1 MSFSSG
7 RSTGQSYNGIVR
19 RMVSLPR
26 SIMGGFSRVMDQG
39 MDLMGIG
46 GRRNHQAQLPHPN
59 FPYQHPYEFPFQDPF
74 DFPPQINPH
83 DPSMVQ
89 EEWAFLNNFEQEY
102 GTEHPFFYACKFMDA
117 LKIAKDEHKFLFVYF
132 HSPQHPFTPSFCSET
147 LCCDLVV
154 QFLDANYV
162 CWGALADRGEGL
174 QMATSLRASSFPF
187 CALVAPAPGD
197 SIAVL
202 QQLEGPVSPAE
213 LVEILQRTMEEQGL
227 AFGSGRARDQ
237 EKLRADRRLREEQ
250 DVAYVA
256 SLQIDE
262 EKEKL
267 KNIMPSQQNSR
278 LEHVPNK
285 SNQEKPKQNPT
296 QIQSSKQKEATSA
309 IATMQNPSLSQS
321 SKKKDSIFAK
331 ATMQNPIQYH
341 SSKKKEPTMNASAVK
356 NAQMTQIAIRFPN
369 GERRE
374 QSFSSTEKI
383 QDIFRY
389 IDSLGL
395 HGVGNYRLISN
406 FPRKVYGVDQ
416 MGVTLKDAGL
426 HPKASLFLELL

>member
-1 MSFSSG
+1 MSSSSG
-7 RSTGQSYNGIVR
+7 RATGQSYNGIVR

-26 SIMGGFSRVMDQG
+26 NIMGGFSRVMDQG

-46 GRRNHQAQLPHPN
+46 GRRNQQHQLPHPN
-59 FPYQHPYEFPFQDPF
+59 SPYQHPYEFPFQDPF
-74 DFPPQINPH
+74 DFPPQNYPH

-89 EEWAFLNNFEQEY
+89 EEWAFLTTFEQQY

-174 QMATSLRASSFPF
+174 QMATTLKASSFPF

-227 AFGSGRARDQ
+227 AFGSGRAREQ

-250 DVAYVA
+250 DVAFIA

-267 KNIMPSQQNSR
+267 KNIMPSHRNSKP
-278 LEHVPNK
+278 EHVPNK

-296 QIQSSKQKEATSA
+296 IQTSKQKEATSA
-309 IATMQNPSLSQS
+309 RVTMQNPSLSQP
-321 SKKKDSIFAK
+321 SKRKESIFAK
-331 ATMQNPIQYH
+331 ATMQDPTQSH
-341 SSKKKEPTMNASAVK
+341 SSKKEEPSIASSGK
-356 NAQMTQIAIRFPN
+356 NAPVTQIAIRFPN

-374 QSFSSTEKI
+374 QSFSSIDKI
-383 QDIFRY
+383 QAIFRY

-395 HGVGNYRLISN
+395 PGVENYRLISN

>member
-7 RSTGQSYNGIVR
+7 RATGQSYNGIVR

-74 DFPPQINPH
+74 DFPPQNYPH

-89 EEWAFLNNFEQEY
+89 EEWGFLTTFEQEY

-132 HSPQHPFTPSFCSET
+132 HSPQHPFTPSFCCET

-227 AFGSGRARDQ
+227 AFGSGRAREQ

-250 DVAYVA
+250 DVAYIA

-267 KNIMPSQQNSR
+267 KNIMPSQRNSKP
-278 LEHVPNK
+278 EHVPNK

-296 QIQSSKQKEATSA
+296 QIQSSKQKESTSA
-309 IATMQNPSLSQS
+309 VATMQNPSLSQS

-331 ATMQNPIQYH
+331 ATMQNPTQLY
-341 SSKKKEPTMNASAVK
+341 SSKKKEPTNASAGK

-374 QSFSSTEKI
+374 QSFSSTDKI
-383 QDIFRY
+383 QSIFRY

-395 HGVGNYRLISN
+395 PGIGNYRLISN